1 MSSKVCMVK
10 TQVTKIKRNL
20 LYNLLNLVYNI
31 RILYRRFDYDS
42 EGDEIL
48 KDFTMITSKG
58 LNLAIFST
66 KFLHLFFI
74 MGLD

>member
-1 MSSKVCMVK
+1 MVK
-10 TQVTKIKRNL
+10 TQVAKIKRNP

-48 KDFTMITSKG
+48 KGFTMIFNVPAIDIKG
-58 LNLAIFST
+58 LNLGIFSAR
-66 KFLHLFFI
+66 FLYLF
-74 MGLD
+74 LL

>member
-10 TQVTKIKRNL
+10 TQVAKIKRNP

-42 EGDEIL
+42 EGDEG
-48 KDFTMITSKG
+48 FTMIFNVPAIDIKG
-58 LNLAIFST
+58 LNLGIFSAR
-66 KFLHLFFI
+66 FLYLF
-74 MGLD
+74 LL